1 MTESSSQ
8 NLSSPNVTPKEERDT
23 QERPESPNPFLPAD
37 QVEFMFDE
45 ITFSTNNEY
54 DHEDLTINPTQVFSV
69 HNWALKPN
77 QPKEPPFTDHMKAI
91 CNIDVLVE
99 SPNPTT
105 SSKTEMKVPQGKNPG
120 ARSGLR
126 R

>member
-1 MTESSSQ
+1 M
-8 NLSSPNVTPKEERDT
+8 P
-23 QERPESPNPFLPAD
+23 
-37 QVEFMFDE
+37 
-45 ITFSTNNEY
+45 EY

-91 CNIDVLVE
+91 CNMDVLVE

-105 SSKTEMKVPQGKNPG
+105 SSKTEMKVPQGKILELEVDSEDNNLENTYLSPKLRHPNPKLDNQIKKLCPVQP
-120 ARSGLR
+120 RKDSMVVIVF
-126 R
+126 

>member
-1 MTESSSQ
+1 M
-8 NLSSPNVTPKEERDT
+8 
-23 QERPESPNPFLPAD
+23 PEY
-37 QVEFMFDE
+37 E
-45 ITFSTNNEY
+45 
-54 DHEDLTINPTQVFSV
+54 HEDLTINTTQVFSV

-91 CNIDVLVE
+91 CNMDVLVE

-126 R
+126 RQQSTKHTFESKTKASKSKTGQSDKETLSSSAKVMR